1 MGDQVSP
8 EPIFQMAT
16 AYWVSKTLMAAVQ
29 FELFTK
35 ISNRS
40 VTLEELQ
47 KVLGMTAR
55 PADVFATALVSLGL
69 LNASKDGKD
78 NRTFSN
84 SLLSATFL
92 DRNKP
97 SYMGDIVSMF
107 DMRLYNMWDKL
118 PQCLL
123 TNKPA
128 VGSGEEMFDQA
139 KSKHATEQMQKFT
152 HAMYGVSVGPAMAL
166 AKVFDFSK
174 YKSLIDIGGGSG
186 VYAIQAALAN
196 PHLSAIVTDLA
207 SVCQVADEY
216 IRRFN
221 LQSKV
226 KTKVLDFFKEDIP
239 SGYDVAL
246 LSHILHG
253 WDEEKD
259 VGLLKKICSS
269 LNSGGAIIISEW
281 LLDDEKTGPVFP
293 ALMSMNMIIETE
305 GGRNYSFAEISRMLT
320 TAGFSNI
327 EKRPLVGPASI
338 VIGYKR

>member
-1 MGDQVSP
+1 MNDQVSP

-16 AYWVSKTLMAAVQ
+16 AYWVSKTLMAAVE

-69 LNASKDGKD
+69 LNTSKDG
-78 NRTFSN
+78 RGGRLFSN
-84 SLLSATFL
+84 SPLSATFL

-97 SYMGDIVSMF
+97 SYMGDIISMF
-107 DMRLYNMWDKL
+107 DKRLYNMWDKL

-128 VGSGEEMFDQA
+128 GGSGEEMFGQA
-139 KSKHATEQMQKFT
+139 RSNQATEQMQKFT

-174 YKSLIDIGGGSG
+174 YDSLIDIGGGSG
-186 VYAIQAALAN
+186 VYAIQAAQAN
-196 PHLSAIVTDLA
+196 PCLSATIADLA
-207 SVCQVADEY
+207 PVCQVADEY

-221 LQSKV
+221 LQGRV

-239 SGYDVAL
+239 TGYDVAL
-246 LSHILHG
+246 LSHIIHD
-253 WDEEKD
+253 WSEEKD
-259 VGLLKKICSS
+259 VSLLKKIYGS
-269 LNSGGAIIISEW
+269 LNSGGAVIISEW
-281 LLDDEKTGPVFP
+281 LLDDEKTGPAFA
-293 ALMSMNMIIETE
+293 ALMGMNMIIETE
-305 GGRNYSFAEISRMLT
+305 GGRNYSFAEISKMLAS
-320 TAGFSNI
+320 AGFSKI
-327 EKRPLVGPASI
+327 EKRPLLGPASV